1 MLTRG
6 SELWHLRQNSVPTK
20 YFRPFLNFSESGSCS
35 KSPTLIRKHVSNIII
50 FTTIC
55 IMYDYIYVNINIFDL
70 MKLNWPVLIRRFD
83 LGVAR
88 DHSRTRNK
96 FENVNFVFFGQLK
109 GQRQKN
115 NMKLT
120 SSSMSSIWLTLAI
133 PSSTEVSFS
142 PIICF
147 FFHFEVQRSCQ
158 TI

>member
-1 MLTRG
+1 
-6 SELWHLRQNSVPTK
+6 
-20 YFRPFLNFSESGSCS
+20 
-35 KSPTLIRKHVSNIII
+35 
-50 FTTIC
+50 
-55 IMYDYIYVNINIFDL
+55 MYDYIYVNINIFDL

-147 FFHFEVQRSCQ
+147 FFSFWSSEELSNDISGLLSKPGDPKKLFLSKGIRLTKKLGVLK
-158 TI
+158 